1 MSDMLHITLYY
12 DPQTV
17 LSGFITVHIT
27 VSQFSDKEFEL
38 REGKNNIHKVS
49 RLLRV
54 EPEFE

>member
-38 REGKNNIHKVS
+38 REGKKIYTQS
-49 RLLRV
+49 FTTAQSGTRI
-54 EPEFE
+54 